1 MLAHRSI
8 NFATRNDECEI
19 VRVGTHRFFQCL
31 PRLNGLSRLDV
42 SQCEAIPPGRRLG
55 ATFFGLVTKQ
65 INGIHRALS

>member
-8 NFATRNDECEI
+8 NFATRNDEGEI

-42 SQCEAIPPGRRLG
+42 SQCEAIPAGRCLG
-55 ATFFGLVTKQ
+55 ATFSVCRETDLRH
-65 INGIHRALS
+65 HRALS